1 MRNRL
6 RWATTLSTALLA
18 LSLVLSSCGGQP
30 AAKTGGNTGT
40 STTTTSQQPQGG
52 QTITT
57 AFTSNIETLD
67 PAKWTDMT
75 SMYAMEMVYDTLVTY
90 DPSQTTTPKIVPD
103 VATWDVTPDGLK
115 YTFHIKPGIKF
126 SNGDPLDAYAVKYS
140 LDRVTS
146 KDPIGAGA
154 APYGFAYSAI
164 QGYKEWNAS
173 GQKASPDGKGGL
185 PGVKVI
191 DPQTVEIDLS
201 TPQAFFLNTLAL
213 MSAAIVDP
221 KVAEQYG
228 KDFSAHAV
236 GSGPF
241 MLQSWQ
247 PGVQMTLVPNPNYWN
262 QANKPKIA
270 KLVLKENVSDN
281 LQLLQFRQGDLD
293 FIGGPLTTAQYAQVL
308 SDPKL
313 KSDYYKVG
321 GNIIYYLAFNT
332 TKPPF
337 NNPLVRQAVNYAIDK
352 QQIIQ
357 NITNGRG
364 QVASQ
369 PLPPGI
375 PGYDPSIQPYPYDPA
390 KAKQLLQQ
398 AGVQLPLKVTMIYPS
413 NTQDHIRTAQM
424 VQQQLQQV
432 GIDVTLQGFSQVGS
446 YWPYEDDPT
455 KPWNIAWTDWFQDY
469 PDAQD
474 FLYNLLSKD
483 AFNSTNVGNWTDPT
497 FEQLVTKAD
506 SLPASQQDQRVQ
518 LYQQAEKIAHDQ
530 AAWVFLYYGW
540 YDALIQP
547 WLKPDPHD
555 PASLGVYLH
564 PVSTPRFN
572 LMSVQK

>member
-1 MRNRL
+1 MRKKV
-6 RWATTLSTALLA
+6 RWATTLSTALVALA
-18 LSLVLSSCGGQP
+18 LVLSSCGGKP
-30 AAKTGGNTGT
+30 AATQTGNRGA
-40 STTTTSQQPQGG
+40 TTAQHKNG
-52 QTITT
+52 QTLVT

-75 SMYAMEMVYDTLVTY
+75 SMYPMLMIYDTLVSY
-90 DPSQTTTPKIVPD
+90 DPAKESELVPD
-103 VATWDVTPDGLK
+103 AATWDVTPDGLK

-146 KDPIGAGA
+146 KNPIGGGA

-164 QGYKEWNAS
+164 KGYKEWNAS

-191 DPQTVEIDLS
+191 DAQTLEIDLS
-201 TPQAFFLNTLAL
+201 QPQAFFLNTLAL

-228 KDFSAHAV
+228 KDYSQHAV

-241 MLQSWQ
+241 KLDSWQ
-247 PGVQMTLVPNPNYWN
+247 PGVQMTLVPNPNYWGEHK
-262 QANKPKIA
+262 AKIE
-270 KLVLKENVSDN
+270 KLVFKENVPDN

-293 FIGGPLTTAQYAQVL
+293 FVNGPLTSAIYAQVL
-308 SDPKL
+308 QDPNL
-313 KSDYYKVG
+313 KKQYFKG
-321 GNIIYYLAFNT
+321 RENAIYYLAFNT

-337 NNPLVRQAVNYAIDK
+337 NNPLVRQAINYALDK

-364 QVASQ
+364 QVMSQ
-369 PLPPGI
+369 PLPPAI

-398 AGVQLPLKVTMIYPS
+398 AGVKLPLEVTMIYPS

-424 VQQQLQQV
+424 VQEQLKQV
-432 GIDVTLQGFSQVGS
+432 GIDVKLQGFSQVGS

-474 FLYNLLSKD
+474 FLYNLLAKD

-506 SLPASQQDQRVQ
+506 SLPSSQQDERVK

-530 AAWVFLYYGW
+530 AAWAFLYYGW
-540 YDALIQP
+540 NDALIQP
-547 WLKPDPHD
+547 WLQPDPHD
-555 PASLGVYLH
+555 PANLGIYVH
-564 PVSTPRFN
+564 PVSTTRFN
-572 LMSVQK
+572 LISIAK